1 MNELFVQTT
10 DEVAYDFIEFAKTN
24 HYGID
29 ITYFAFSWT
38 LDRDWNTLI
47 EYLKEMRFYPF

>member
-24 HYGID
+24 HHGIE
-29 ITYFAFSWT
+29 IFSKVFLT
-38 LDRDWNTLI
+38 LNPI
-47 EYLKEMRFYPF
+47 S

>member
-24 HYGID
+24 HYGIE
-29 ITYFAFSWT
+29 ITYFGFSWA